1 MIEIFSQAE
10 RDHSAVRMDGAGYE
24 GFISYG
30 IKIIKEHHNNKVT
43 ILNTNKGEYY
53 EEISDDEYNI
63 FKEGGWL
70 CGIYTLS
77 LSSYKRKLD
86 EIADRITEEINGRR
100 RKKFLMSLREERD
113 IFTSKYFKV
122 NQLLIKSNQDG
133 KR

>member
-1 MIEIFSQAE
+1 MMIEIFNQAE
-10 RDHSAVRMDGAGYE
+10 RDHSAVRMDGVGYE

-77 LSSYKRKLD
+77 LSGYKRKLD
-86 EIADRITEEINGRR
+86 EIADRITEEVNGRR
-100 RKKFLMSLREERD
+100 R
-113 IFTSKYFKV
+113 TSKYFKV

>member
-1 MIEIFSQAE
+1 MVEIFSQAE
-10 RDHSAVRMDGAGYE
+10 RDYSAVRMDGRGYE

-53 EEISDDEYNI
+53 EEISDAEYDI
-63 FKEGGWL
+63 FKERGWL

-77 LSSYKRKLD
+77 LLSYERKLD
-86 EIADRITEEINGRR
+86 EIQERINEELNGRR
-100 RKKFLMSLREERD
+100 RKKVLISLKDERQL
-113 IFTSKYFKV
+113 FTSKYFKV

-133 KR
+133 

>member
-1 MIEIFSQAE
+1 MVEIFNQAS
-10 RDHSAVRMDGAGYE
+10 RDHSAVRMDGGGYE

-30 IKIIKEHHNNKVT
+30 IKITKDNHNKVT
-43 ILNTNKGEYY
+43 IFNTNKGEYY
-53 EEISDDEYNI
+53 EEISDDEYDI

-86 EIADRITEEINGRR
+86 GIKRRITDEVNGRR
-100 RKKFLMSLREERD
+100 RKKVLVSLKQERD
-113 IFTSKYFKV
+113 LFSSKYFKV

>member
-1 MIEIFSQAE
+1 MVEIFNQAS
-10 RDHSAVRMDGAGYE
+10 RDHSAVRMDGGGYE

-30 IKIIKEHHNNKVT
+30 IKITKDNHNKVT
-43 ILNTNKGEYY
+43 IFNTNKGEYY
-53 EEISDDEYNI
+53 EEISDDEYDI

-86 EIADRITEEINGRR
+86 GIKRRITDEVNGRR
-100 RKKFLMSLREERD
+100 RKKVLVSLKQERD
-113 IFTSKYFKV
+113 IFSSKYFKV

>member
-1 MIEIFSQAE
+1 MVEIFNQAS
-10 RDHSAVRMDGAGYE
+10 RDHSAVRMDGGGYE

-30 IKIIKEHHNNKVT
+30 IKITKDNHNKVT
-43 ILNTNKGEYY
+43 IFNTNKGEYY
-53 EEISDDEYNI
+53 EEISDDEYDI
-63 FKEGGWL
+63 FKDRGWL

-86 EIADRITEEINGRR
+86 GIKRRITDEVNGRR
-100 RKKFLMSLREERD
+100 RKKVLVSLKQERD
-113 IFTSKYFKV
+113 IFSSKYFKV

>member
-1 MIEIFSQAE
+1 MVEIFNQAS
-10 RDHSAVRMDGAGYE
+10 RDHSAVSMDSGE
-24 GFISYG
+24 HQGFISYG
-30 IKIIKEHHNNKVT
+30 IKIIKDRHNKVT

-53 EEISDDEYNI
+53 EEISDDEYDI
-63 FKEGGWL
+63 FRDRGWL

-86 EIADRITEEINGRR
+86 EITRRITDEVNGRR
-100 RKKFLMSLREERD
+100 RKKVLVSLKEERD
-113 IFTSKYFKV
+113 IFSSKYFKV

>member
-1 MIEIFSQAE
+1 MVEIFNQAS
-10 RDHSAVRMDGAGYE
+10 RDHSAVRMDGGGYE

-30 IKIIKEHHNNKVT
+30 IKITKDNHNKVT
-43 ILNTNKGEYY
+43 IFNTNKGEYY
-53 EEISDDEYNI
+53 EEISDDEYDI
-63 FKEGGWL
+63 FKERGWL

-86 EIADRITEEINGRR
+86 GIKRRITDEVNGRR
-100 RKKFLMSLREERD
+100 RKKVLVSLKQERD
-113 IFTSKYFKV
+113 IFSSKYFKV

>member
-1 MIEIFSQAE
+1 MLEIFNQAS
-10 RDHSAVRMDGAGYE
+10 RDHSAVRMDSGE
-24 GFISYG
+24 HQGFISYG
-30 IKIIKEHHNNKVT
+30 IKIIKDRHNKVT

-53 EEISDDEYNI
+53 EEISDEEYDI
-63 FKEGGWL
+63 FKDGGWL

-86 EIADRITEEINGRR
+86 GITRRITDEVNGRR
-100 RKKFLMSLREERD
+100 RKKVLVSLKQERD
-113 IFTSKYFKV
+113 IFSSKYFKV

>member
-1 MIEIFSQAE
+1 MVEIFNQAS
-10 RDHSAVRMDGAGYE
+10 RDHSAVRMDGGGYE

-30 IKIIKEHHNNKVT
+30 IKITKDNHNKVT
-43 ILNTNKGEYY
+43 IFNTNKGEYY
-53 EEISDDEYNI
+53 EEISDDEYDI

-86 EIADRITEEINGRR
+86 GIKRRITDEVNGRR
-100 RKKFLMSLREERD
+100 RKKVLVSLKQERD
-113 IFTSKYFKV
+113 LFSSKYFKV

-133 KR
+133 KH